1 MYVANLSS
9 ENYFTVVGLLNDT
22 DANIPLFIVFLF
34 IFLVTLCGN
43 LIIMTVVIMDQ
54 SLQTPMY
61 FFLSNFSFLE
71 IWYTTTIVPKLL
83 ANLLLKSNN
92 ISFTGCMT
100 QLFFFVTFGATE
112 CYLLLAMAYDR
123 YMAICKPLYYSS
135 LMDTKTCLQLV
146 TCSWVTGMLTG
157 LIPALLISQLDFCDS
172 RQINH
177 FFCDIPPLLEL
188 SCSDIYLTEI
198 SIFIL
203 SLIVLFGCL
212 MLTLVS
218 YVFIVISVLQIKS
231 KSVHNKSFSTC
242 GAHLTVVLL
251 YYGTMIFMYV
261 RPHSSY
267 SSNMKKIVSVFYT
280 VVTPG
285 LNPIIYSLRNKEVR
299 ASLKKIVHRMLP
311 QFPGFKRQNLQV
323 HRNIS
328 TIF

>member
-1 MYVANLSS
+1 MYFANQSS
-9 ENYFTVVGLLNDT
+9 ENGFTVVGLLNVT
-22 DANIPLFIVFLF
+22 GANIPLFTVFLL
-34 IFLVTLCGN
+34 IFLITLSGN

-61 FFLSNFSFLE
+61 LFLTNLSFLE
-71 IWYTTTIVPKLL
+71 IWYTITIVPKFL
-83 ANLLLKSNN
+83 ASLVLKNN
-92 ISFTGCMT
+92 DISFSGCIT

-112 CYLLLAMAYDR
+112 CYLLLTMAYDR

-135 LMDTKTCLQLV
+135 LMDTRTCLQLV
-146 TCSWVTGMLTG
+146 AGSWVTGILTG
-157 LIPALLISQLDFCDS
+157 LVPTLLISQLDFCNS
-172 RQINH
+172 HQINH

-198 SIFIL
+198 SIFVL
-203 SLIVLFGCL
+203 SLVVLFGSL

-218 YVFIVISVLQIKS
+218 YAFIVISVLQIKS
-231 KSVHNKSFSTC
+231 NSGRNKSFSTC

-267 SSNMKKIVSVFYT
+267 SSDMKKVVSVFYT

-299 ASLKKIVHRMLP
+299 ASLKKIVHRILP
-311 QFPGFKRQNLQV
+311 HILVFKRQNL
-323 HRNIS
+323 HPGIIS
-328 TIF
+328 SIF

>member
-1 MYVANLSS
+1 MQFANQSN
-9 ENYFTVVGLLNDT
+9 EIYFSVVGLLNVT
-22 DANIPLFIVFLF
+22 DANIPLFIVILL
-34 IFLVTLCGN
+34 IFLVTLSGN
-43 LIIMTVVIMDQ
+43 LIIIMVVIMNQ

-61 FFLSNFSFLE
+61 IFLTNLSFLE

-83 ANLLLKSNN
+83 ANLLLKSNK

-112 CYLLLAMAYDR
+112 CFLLLTMAYDR
-123 YMAICKPLYYSS
+123 YMAICKPLYYYS
-135 LMDTKTCLQLV
+135 LMDTKTCLQLLAG
-146 TCSWVTGMLTG
+146 SWVTGIFTG
-157 LIPALLISQLDFCDS
+157 LIPALLISQLDFCDV

-177 FFCDIPPLLEL
+177 YFCDIPPLLEL
-188 SCSDIYLTEI
+188 SCSDIYLTEV

-212 MLTLVS
+212 MLILVS
-218 YVFIVISVLQIKS
+218 YLFIVLSVLQIKS
-231 KSVHNKSFSTC
+231 KSARSKSFSTC

-261 RPHSSY
+261 RPHSSN
-267 SSNMKKIVSVFYT
+267 SSDMKKIVSIFYT
-280 VVTPG
+280 VITPG

-299 ASLKKIVHRMLP
+299 ASLKKFINRMQP
-311 QFPGFKRQNLQV
+311 QFSEISRQNLQV

-328 TIF
+328 SIF